1 VNEDLKGKLGL
12 VLFTLLCIALAVGF
26 MQVSNKDSK
35 LKEELDKE
43 LKIAVEEKKKYPL
56 EFNWNSEL
64 NEDLKL
70 DEQMFKDIQIKT
82 DEKTETVTELF
93 KAYEETK
100 RYAYIDDISK
110 EQFMKFTEEDYI
122 NFILNKVKP
131 LESLD
136 YNWLEI
142 RFEDGTNITYDTY
155 MMYDGSNDTGTYNL
169 ESIRDEFK
177 VIGKIRYEIND
188 DKSLFNVRYEDIENV
203 YE

>member
-70 DEQMFKDIQIKT
+70 TDDKIDKIHIVADKETLFSIARQYNTTVTNLKDWNNLTETEGIKAGQKLEIKSNTIQPSKLIVPTGITEHIVQPGESLFKIAWNYNTTVQEILDLNG
-82 DEKTETVTELF
+82 KTET
-93 KAYEETK
+93 
-100 RYAYIDDISK
+100 
-110 EQFMKFTEEDYI
+110 
-122 NFILNKVKP
+122 
-131 LESLD
+131 
-136 YNWLEI
+136 
-142 RFEDGTNITYDTY
+142 
-155 MMYDGSNDTGTYNL
+155 
-169 ESIRDEFK
+169 
-177 VIGKIRYEIND
+177 KIRVGEKLKIKGNS
-188 DKSLFNVRYEDIENV
+188 KN
-203 YE
+203 